1 NLNLGYLNPLT
12 GSTNR
17 SASENVLMATTY
29 GRGAF
34 AIRLSDAGFS
44 QFLVDFTSGPKVL
57 GVQPVS
63 PNPGST
69 LVGFKVVF
77 NGLVDATPF
86 SPADITITGPN
97 NQPISVFSVTD
108 ISVVPPGGLNPH
120 NLFFVAIPN
129 QTATGNYKIKIGP
142 DVADFGGDRMNQN

>member
-1 NLNLGYLNPLT
+1 KGATWTLYPNAATNGAPQEGGFFPNVRVTDLNLNLGYLNPLT

-77 NGLVDATPF
+77 NGLVDATTF
-86 SPADITITGPN
+86 
-97 NQPISVFSVTD
+97 
-108 ISVVPPGGLNPH
+108 
-120 NLFFVAIPN
+120 
-129 QTATGNYKIKIGP
+129 
-142 DVADFGGDRMNQN
+142 